1 MTVSRAVCLVI
12 ECPLGELSFYS
23 VSWLPYNPGQANER
37 YFFTASEQTDFI
49 LGEGG
54 LKLQDFPPLSNG
66 SGRSYSHTQL
76 TLFANFFP
84 FFPTKEGAWSQARES
99 LDCMRTGAI
108 FRHFSGQHKVH
119 MEQLYL
125 SRPSRAPYLL
135 HAELK
140 NEDHV

>member
-1 MTVSRAVCLVI
+1 MREAIATPNSLCLPIVS
-12 ECPLGELSFYS
+12 
-23 VSWLPYNPGQANER
+23 
-37 YFFTASEQTDFI
+37 
-49 LGEGG
+49 
-54 LKLQDFPPLSNG
+54 
-66 SGRSYSHTQL
+66 
-76 TLFANFFP
+76 FFP
-84 FFPTKEGAWSQARES
+84 HQGAWSQARES

-108 FRHFSGQHKVH
+108 FQHFSGQHKAH